1 MLDVSVATEQSRAAT
16 PPLRVARGTVVAV
29 VGLLLATTS
38 HALAGGAAS
47 PGPLGLPVALLV
59 VAGCVV
65 ASSRAWTPGRLVVVL
80 VAIQV
85 VSHLTMLLG
94 TPSAQV
100 DPRLAGLAAS
110 GALHEHGHTATLTP
124 TMLVGHAVA
133 VALAAAVLAR
143 VDVAV
148 TVLWHLAGRLLV
160 ALPAAAVPLPSL
172 VRVPVDSYLRRVRAV
187 LLPSSTSRR
196 GPPVLLARA

>member
-29 VGLLLATTS
+29 VGLLLATTG

-59 VAGCVV
+59 VGGCVV
-65 ASSRAWTPGRLVVVL
+65 ASSRAWTPARLVAVL

-85 VSHLTMLLG
+85 ASHVTMLLG

-110 GALHEHGHTATLTP
+110 GALHEHGHAAALTP
-124 TMLVGHAVA
+124 TMLLAHAVA
-133 VALAAAVLAR
+133 VALAALVLAR

-160 ALPAAAVPLPSL
+160 VLPVAVVPLPSL
-172 VRVPVDSYLRRVRAV
+172 VRVPVDSHLRRVRAV
-187 LLPSSTSRR
+187 LLPSSSSRR
-196 GPPVLLARA
+196 GPPVLARA